1 MDGWRYLSDLDKCTC
16 CGLWIVHWH
25 RRWDNLHNPSGS
37 SIGGASDGVAQ
48 HLPSQEP
55 YPVTQLFSR
64 GKSHGDFPTF
74 PLKLTMFPP
83 HWWRWDCWK
92 QFQRWGGSA
101 SGWLPRW
108 LFLAVHP
115 CSPLK
120 PVGWRPIIEGF
131 WKVGDPIPL
140 AKPWLLGGAQYSCEG
155 ANGKISSYSENGW
168 KWSWMFQPWPSEPGD
183 WPAIKAMQSSLVQNF
198 NSENFIPSLSL
209 NLSDIF
215 PLEQWV
221 CLEIDAQN
229 PVMNHHVRLL

>member
-74 PLKLTMFPP
+74 PLKLSMFPP

-92 QFQRWGGSA
+92 QFPRWGGSA

-131 WKVGDPIPL
+131 WKVGDP
-140 AKPWLLGGAQYSCEG
+140 E
-155 ANGKISSYSENGW
+155 
-168 KWSWMFQPWPSEPGD
+168 
-183 WPAIKAMQSSLVQNF
+183 
-198 NSENFIPSLSL
+198 
-209 NLSDIF
+209 F
-215 PLEQWV
+215 PLREFYPIFVPEPIGYFSTRTMGLPGNRCPKSGDESSCSPFVNALNCIFFGVGCPPYTQIICSFVHWSNPQW
-221 CLEIDAQN
+221 LDA
-229 PVMNHHVRLL
+229 